1 MCIRDRN
8 GTDLRNYGGQD
19 GIPEARKLGAEIL
32 GLSESEVI
40 CQDNSSLTLM
50 YLYML
55 HAYYHGSQGPDTAW
69 NSQGEVK
76 FLAPVPGYD
85 RHFAICEELGISM
98 INVNMLDDGPDMDAV
113 ENLVR
118 NDPMIKGMWCVPKYS
133 NPTGCIY
140 SEQVVNRIAALGK
153 ISGANFRVIWDNA
166 YGVHDLFDEPQELAN
181 VMDFCR
187 RYGTEDNLILTS
199 STSKITCAGA
209 GISFLGASEKNL
221 HYFRKRLEVMSIGPN
236 KLNQL
241 RHVLFLENIEGVR
254 AHMSKHAKILRP
266 KFDMVQKH
274 LEEGLGEKGMGSW
287 HNPKGGYF
295 ISFDSIMGSRKQSG
309 SGVRY

>member
-1 MCIRDRN
+1 MELEKTSKQDLKNWEKNLLQKFSQYKQSKLKLDLTRGKPGTEQLDLANQMEGLLNGKMISLS

-55 HAYYHGSQGPDTAW
+55 HAYYHGSQGPDTTW

-76 FLAPVPGYD
+76 YLVPVPGYD

-98 INVNMLDDGPDMDAV
+98 INVNMLDDGPDMNAV

-133 NPTGCIY
+133 NPTGCI
-140 SEQVVNRIAALGK
+140 
-153 ISGANFRVIWDNA
+153 
-166 YGVHDLFDEPQELAN
+166 
-181 VMDFCR
+181 
-187 RYGTEDNLILTS
+187 
-199 STSKITCAGA
+199 
-209 GISFLGASEKNL
+209 
-221 HYFRKRLEVMSIGPN
+221 
-236 KLNQL
+236 
-241 RHVLFLENIEGVR
+241 
-254 AHMSKHAKILRP
+254 
-266 KFDMVQKH
+266 
-274 LEEGLGEKGMGSW
+274 
-287 HNPKGGYF
+287 
-295 ISFDSIMGSRKQSG
+295 
-309 SGVRY
+309 

>member
-1 MCIRDRN
+1 MELAKTSKLDLNNWEKNLLQRFSQYKEYGLNLDLTRGKPCTEQLDLANQMEGLLKGKMISSN

-32 GLSESEVI
+32 GISESEVI
-40 CQDNSSLTLM
+40 CRDNSSLTLM

-55 HAYYHGSQGPDTAW
+55 HAYYHGSQGPYTAW
-69 NSQGEVK
+69 NSKGEVK
-76 FLAPVPGYD
+76 FLVPVPGYD

-98 INVNMLDDGPDMDAV
+98 INVNMLDDGPDMDTV

-140 SEQVVNRIAALGK
+140 SEQVVDRIATLGK
-153 ISGANFRVIWDNA
+153 ISGPNFRVIWDNA
-166 YGVHDLFDEPQELAN
+166 YGVHDLFEKPKELAN
-181 VMDFCR
+181 VMDYCHR
-187 RYGTEDNLILTS
+187 HGTEDNLILTA

-221 HYFRKRLEVMSIGPN
+221 KHFRKRL
-236 KLNQL
+236 
-241 RHVLFLENIEGVR
+241 
-254 AHMSKHAKILRP
+254 
-266 KFDMVQKH
+266 
-274 LEEGLGEKGMGSW
+274 
-287 HNPKGGYF
+287 
-295 ISFDSIMGSRKQSG
+295 
-309 SGVRY
+309 